1 MQLLKF
7 LADVVN
13 LQPEFN
19 LPETINTG
27 LASPARLSL
36 ALKQLTQVLILCQ
49 PEFVRTMLF
58 EIDNILVVQLLPD
71 GRDIELAPNS
81 KCKQGN
87 TYALTLVVHVDILDC
102 HDFLHLRLL
111 LHDQLP
117 GTNHNKKRTS
127 GGAQLG
133 RCACSVYAA
142 TRDWG
147 DRGSF
152 KRCVP

>member
-58 EIDNILVVQLLPD
+58 EIDDILVVQLLPD

-111 LHDQLP
+111 RHDQLP
-117 GTNHNKKRTS
+117 GTNHNKK
-127 GGAQLG
+127 
-133 RCACSVYAA
+133 
-142 TRDWG
+142 
-147 DRGSF
+147 
-152 KRCVP
+152 

>member
-36 ALKQLTQVLILCQ
+36 A
-49 PEFVRTMLF
+49 
-58 EIDNILVVQLLPD
+58 
-71 GRDIELAPNS
+71 
-81 KCKQGN
+81 
-87 TYALTLVVHVDILDC
+87 ALTLVVHVDILDC

-111 LHDQLP
+111 RHDQLP
-117 GTNHNKKRTS
+117 
-127 GGAQLG
+127 
-133 RCACSVYAA
+133 
-142 TRDWG
+142 
-147 DRGSF
+147 
-152 KRCVP
+152 

>member
-7 LADVVN
+7 LAGVVN
-13 LQPEFN
+13 LQLEFN

-111 LHDQLP
+111 RHDQLP
-117 GTNHNKKRTS
+117 GTNHNKK
-127 GGAQLG
+127 
-133 RCACSVYAA
+133 
-142 TRDWG
+142 
-147 DRGSF
+147 
-152 KRCVP
+152 

>member
-71 GRDIELAPNS
+71 VRDIELAPNS

-102 HDFLHLRLL
+102 HDFLRLRLL
-111 LHDQLP
+111 RHDQLP
-117 GTNHNKKRTS
+117 
-127 GGAQLG
+127 
-133 RCACSVYAA
+133 
-142 TRDWG
+142 
-147 DRGSF
+147 
-152 KRCVP
+152 

>member
-117 GTNHNKKRTS
+117 GTNHNKK
-127 GGAQLG
+127 
-133 RCACSVYAA
+133 
-142 TRDWG
+142 
-147 DRGSF
+147 
-152 KRCVP
+152 

>member
-133 RCACSVYAA
+133 RCACRMQRV
-142 TRDWG
+142 
-147 DRGSF
+147 RGHAGLGKSG
-152 KRCVP
+152 

>member
-111 LHDQLP
+111 RHDQLP
-117 GTNHNKKRTS
+117 GTNHNKK
-127 GGAQLG
+127 
-133 RCACSVYAA
+133 
-142 TRDWG
+142 
-147 DRGSF
+147 
-152 KRCVP
+152 